1 MQIEYPSL
9 SDRVYEYLSKQII
22 EGNIKYGEK
31 LNIKVISEQLNVS
44 TMPVRDALKKLEME
58 NIVRIKPR
66 SNCIVAFPTKKSI
79 LDAAEMRELLEL
91 HAAKLIYQTITASE
105 LRPINEIVGNMEKLT
120 KGSPTKDQTNRY
132 IYLDLLFHTELCNL
146 AGNEYLIKFYRE
158 VNLPFQE
165 AVRDPS
171 QALCGESGGEFAGKP
186 QSVGSAPGTQ
196 QGSHRAG
203 QAVSVPGV
211 DNPEIYRLPEKGA
224 AYVQ

>member
-66 SNCIVAFPTKKSI
+66 SNCIVAVPTKKSI

-91 HAAKLIYQTITASE
+91 HAAKLIYRTITASE

-158 VNLPFQE
+158 VNLHLNMTF
-165 AVRDPS
+165 
-171 QALCGESGGEFAGKP
+171 
-186 QSVGSAPGTQ
+186 
-196 QGSHRAG
+196 
-203 QAVSVPGV
+203 
-211 DNPEIYRLPEKGA
+211 IYRIGTPPDIHESFKDHKRFVENLAENSPESLNLLEAHLERSKNHI
-224 AYVQ
+224 VQGKLFQSLE